1 MTGAILGA
9 FAGLGSSIINNLWS
23 DSRTQSDRAA
33 NYFMNEQAAALADR
47 RTRALYEDFYSP
59 SALIKQY
66 KEAGLSPSILFGGTP
81 GQGGMSGAMS
91 QGSQGLQTP
100 YAPFSLL
107 EAVQAA
113 NIVAQTDKV
122 KAETKNI
129 SKDTD
134 LKALEEEWNLWR
146 NNIKSNELNLVKS
159 WFDFP
164 DGSKTSLFEMANETN
179 NYNDFLK
186 NVRVAFEKGGNP
198 NNILEYLSTELGQE
212 QLRKIWFNANKFETE
227 INILTEQSV
236 SSKFQT
242 KVLNCL
248 NKQGFAE
255 QNASTAINELK
266 AAAEVAELTSEQ
278 KGAWNRLLAKLEQK
292 NATAKDIAVI
302 AGMIVSGFARNN
314 TFIIKK

>member
-9 FAGLGSSIINNLWS
+9 IAGLGSSIINNVWS

-47 RTRALYEDFYSP
+47 RTRALYEDYYSP
-59 SALIKQY
+59 SALLKQY

-129 SKDTD
+129 SKDTE
-134 LKALEEEWNLWR
+134 LKALEADWNLWR
-146 NNIKSNELNLVKS
+146 NNIKEQELHLVS
-159 WFDFP
+159 TYLTDD
-164 DGSKTSLFEMANETN
+164 DGTNSSLFEVANRYDN
-179 NYNDFLK
+179 FSDFK
-186 NVRVAFEKGGNP
+186 SYVTKAFEKSNF
-198 NNILEYLSTELGQE
+198 NQLIEYINSELGNE
-212 QLRKIWFNANKFETE
+212 KLRNIWFNANKFETE
-227 INILTEQSV
+227 LNILTEQSV

-255 QNASTAINELK
+255 QNASTAISELK
-266 AAAEVAELTSEQ
+266 AAGEVAELTSEQ
-278 KGAWNRLLAKLEQK
+278 KGAWNRLLKKLEQK

-314 TFIIKK
+314 TFVTK